1 MPNDMNGTPTKGRKP
16 NTDFDTFAKSFK
28 SIHTE
33 NVRIF
38 GEESDYF
45 IKLKLDI
52 LTRAFNNTNF
62 SLDKVTVL
70 DVGCGI
76 GRLEEQILSRGLDW
90 KVYGSDK
97 SLESLRIAQK
107 NLSAPMFSFIR
118 AEGTAL
124 AFTEESFDLVLA
136 ICVFHHIPRPE
147 RPYVMHEIHRILR
160 PGGIVALF
168 EHNPLNP
175 LTRYVVKHCEFDT
188 DAELLSLRE
197 TKGLYKEACIATFL
211 AGYCVFFPR
220 VMRCLRFLERQ
231 FLYKLPIGGQ
241 YYCFGQKAR

>member
-1 MPNDMNGTPTKGRKP
+1 MNETRNKSRKAD
-16 NTDFDTFAKSFK
+16 TDFDTFAKGFK

-45 IKLKLDI
+45 IKLKVDI
-52 LTRAFNNTNF
+52 LTRTFHKKDF

-90 KVYGSDK
+90 QVYGSDK

-107 NLSAPMFSFIR
+107 NLSVQMFSFIR
-118 AEGTAL
+118 ADGTAL
-124 AFTEESFDLVLA
+124 PFTKESFDLVLT
-136 ICVFHHIPRPE
+136 ICVLHHIPPSE
-147 RPYVMHEIHRILR
+147 RPYVMREIHRILR
-160 PGGIVALF
+160 PGGIVAVF

-175 LTRYVVKHCEFDT
+175 LTRYVVKQCEFDI

-197 TKGLYKEACIATFL
+197 TKRLYKEASIATL
-211 AGYCVFFPR
+211 LTGYCVFFPR
-220 VMRCLRFLERQ
+220 IMRCLRFLERQ
-231 FLYKLPIGGQ
+231 LLYRLPIGGQ